1 MKIIAG
7 LMIVLALVT
16 GILPLFTDC
25 QSQGRA
31 LTLADGRTIPMKC
44 HWTGMAEIALA
55 VPLFVTG
62 MLLATSKRKETLR
75 TLAVLGG
82 VLGVF
87 VILLPT
93 VLIGV
98 CANPDMV
105 CNSIM
110 KPSLI
115 LGGSGLV
122 ALSLVGL
129 VQTLGKK
136 EAVA

>member
-7 LMIVLALVT
+7 LMILLALAT

-31 LTLADGRTIPMKC
+31 LTLADGRSIPMKC
-44 HWTGMAEIALA
+44 HWTGIAEIALA
-55 VPLFVTG
+55 VPLLVTG
-62 MLLATSKRKETLR
+62 LLMASSKRRETLR

-98 CANPDMV
+98 CANGDMI

-110 KPSLI
+110 RPALI
-115 LGGSGLV
+115 LGGGLIV

-129 VQTLGKK
+129 VRSWGSKG
-136 EAVA
+136 EAA